1 MSMRGKRGKDKK
13 STGWIRDTLIGIY
26 TQDQLRKDWEAVT
39 PAERLKLVG
48 SWVPKEMKVDSN
60 TEIRLIINGLQQV
73 KSIDASQ
80 IQALPAHDDDDTA

>member
-1 MSMRGKRGKDKK
+1 MRGKRGKDKK

-80 IQALPAHDDDDTA
+80 VQALPAHEDDDTA